1 MVFLKKISK
10 FIFPLFLVWNPA
22 LLLSN
27 DDVNVS
33 KLRISSL
40 KSGVRIIIDADKSP
54 IYEVFSLQNPN
65 RLVVD
70 LAKAKFTENFSFPST
85 SGFIKGVRFGSLN
98 SDVSRVVFDLSSP
111 VKKIKTKIRK
121 PSSGSR
127 RTLNIDIESHK
138 NIKILNKQNNK
149 IEKQATKNNKSIK
162 KKRYTVVLDPGH
174 GGRDPGTSYKKLI
187 SEKEIVLNFSVL
199 LKKKLENNGYRVFL
213 TRGDDR
219 YIKLKDRV
227 KFAKSKGADLF
238 ISIHVDASKYSS
250 TRGFSVYTLSER
262 GLDREAE
269 KVARLENS
277 LSVFSRKG
285 LKGVNLKKGRNLIDH
300 HNINEAFRKARDSS
314 FEFAEILVD
323 KVSERSQKLTRPHRY
338 AGFAVLKSPNYPS
351 VLVELGF
358 ITNDNDRQNF
368 NNRNWQSSIA
378 NKFVEAVNKNFK

>member
-1 MVFLKKISK
+1 MC
-10 FIFPLFLVWNPA
+10 
-22 LLLSN
+22 
-27 DDVNVS
+27 
-33 KLRISSL
+33 
-40 KSGVRIIIDADKSP
+40 
-54 IYEVFSLQNPN
+54 
-65 RLVVD
+65 
-70 LAKAKFTENFSFPST
+70 
-85 SGFIKGVRFGSLN
+85 
-98 SDVSRVVFDLSSP
+98 
-111 VKKIKTKIRK
+111 IR
-121 PSSGSR
+121 
-127 RTLNIDIESHK
+127 
-138 NIKILNKQNNK
+138 
-149 IEKQATKNNKSIK
+149 
-162 KKRYTVVLDPGH
+162 
-174 GGRDPGTSYKKLI
+174 
-187 SEKEIVLNFSVL
+187 
-199 LKKKLENNGYRVFL
+199 
-213 TRGDDR
+213 DR

-277 LSVFSRKG
+277 LSVFSKKG

>member
-10 FIFPLFLVWNPA
+10 FILFFFLAWVPA
-22 LLLSN
+22 SLLS
-27 DDVNVS
+27 DDDINIS
-33 KLRISSL
+33 KLRVSSL
-40 KSGVRIIIDADKSP
+40 QSGVRIIIDADKSP
-54 IYEVFSLQNPN
+54 VYEVFSLQKPN
-65 RLVVD
+65 RLVID
-70 LAKAKFTENFSFPST
+70 LAKVKFTEDFSFPST
-85 SGFIKGVRFGSLN
+85 SGLIQGVRFGSFN
-98 SDVSRVVFDLSSP
+98 SDVSRIVFDLKSP

-138 NIKILNKQNNK
+138 KIKTLNK
-149 IEKQATKNNKSIK
+149 KNNKVEKQTIK
-162 KKRYTVVLDPGH
+162 KSKSFRKRSLTVVLDPGH
-174 GGRDPGTSYKKLI
+174 GGKDPGTSYKKLI
-187 SEKEIVLNFSVL
+187 SEKEIVLNFSRL

-213 TRGDDR
+213 TRDNDNFV
-219 YIKLKDRV
+219 KLKDRV

-250 TRGFSVYTLSER
+250 TRGFSVYSLSDR

-269 KVARLENS
+269 KVANLENS
-277 LSVFSRKG
+277 LSVFSKKG
-285 LKGVNLKKGRNLIDH
+285 LEGINLRKGRNLEDH
-300 HNINEAFRKARDSS
+300 WYVNEAFRKARDSS

-323 KVSERSQKLTRPHRY
+323 KVSERSEKLKRPHRY

-368 NNRNWQSSIA
+368 NNRNWQSSVA

>member
-138 NIKILNKQNNK
+138 NIKIHF
-149 IEKQATKNNKSIK
+149 
-162 KKRYTVVLDPGH
+162 P
-174 GGRDPGTSYKKLI
+174 P
-187 SEKEIVLNFSVL
+187 L
-199 LKKKLENNGYRVFL
+199 LSLE
-213 TRGDDR
+213 
-219 YIKLKDRV
+219 
-227 KFAKSKGADLF
+227 SC
-238 ISIHVDASKYSS
+238 S
-250 TRGFSVYTLSER
+250 
-262 GLDREAE
+262 
-269 KVARLENS
+269 
-277 LSVFSRKG
+277 
-285 LKGVNLKKGRNLIDH
+285 
-300 HNINEAFRKARDSS
+300 SS
-314 FEFAEILVD
+314 F
-323 KVSERSQKLTRPHRY
+323 
-338 AGFAVLKSPNYPS
+338 
-351 VLVELGF
+351 
-358 ITNDNDRQNF
+358 
-368 NNRNWQSSIA
+368 
-378 NKFVEAVNKNFK
+378 